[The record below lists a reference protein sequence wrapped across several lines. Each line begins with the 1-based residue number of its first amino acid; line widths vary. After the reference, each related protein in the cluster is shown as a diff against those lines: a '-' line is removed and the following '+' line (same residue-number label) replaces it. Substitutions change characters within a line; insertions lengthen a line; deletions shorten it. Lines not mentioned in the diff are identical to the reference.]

1 VIGGVHYPTDT
12 EAGLLSASV
21 IDNVLLHESR
31 FLADFAR
38 ARAEVRHAI
47 GLHQEGDARDS
58 QPPESSAWRASEQKV
73 QWPAVIEE
81 NSTTSAVSYHAFRI
95 VNPPSTGITAPV
107 RYEAAGRHKLKVIC
121 ATSSG

>member
-12 EAGLLSASV
+12 EPGRMSASA

-38 ARAEVRHAI
+38 ARAEVRHTI
-47 GLHQEGDARDS
+47 GLHQEGDARAS

-73 QWPAVIEE
+73 RWPAVIEE